1 MSAAPGLLSEVS
13 VASALTA
20 ADHAVAAYRAKTPRS
35 EDVQ

>member
-20 ADHAVAAYRAKTPRS
+20 ADLAVAAYRAKTSRS
-35 EDVQ
+35 GHVR